1 VAGDEVN
8 QRVLDEVNA
17 SGKLYI
23 THTKLDDQ
31 LVLRFAVG
39 APPTRRRHVE
49 RAWAII
55 KETAAAVAG

>member
-1 VAGDEVN
+1 
-8 QRVLDEVNA
+8 LDEVNA

-49 RAWAII
+49 RAWAMIQE
-55 KETAAAVAG
+55 KAAAIAG